1 LIKDSSRF
9 GNGEVGG
16 KLRTRLLTFVIALG
30 LALTGCGHDKTAGQQ
45 RIWGA
50 FTERSFQT
58 VAMKPGIN
66 VRVFNDVSLDAQDYI
81 KYDKATGYLTL
92 EPGTYRFNGWSL
104 TSFGINLTPEQRAA
118 TFSAPGYAFVFNADE
133 KKMEI
138 LGSISDPFY
147 SLTSVLDG
155 VIKVAKTTRYYLG
168 HQNGDKVTGVIIEFF
183 DPKITMP
190 DGQPSTNHA
199 FAQLVVERL

>member
-1 LIKDSSRF
+1 MTREKTLR
-9 GNGEVGG
+9 NG
-16 KLRTRLLTFVIALG
+16 LLAVVTAVG
-30 LALTGCGHDKTAGQQ
+30 LALTGCAHDKTAGQQ

-50 FTERSFQT
+50 FTERSFT
-58 VAMKPGIN
+58 TLPMKPGAN

-92 EPGTYRFNGWSL
+92 EPGTYRFDGWSL
-104 TSFGINLTPEQRAA
+104 TKFGINLTSEQQAA
-118 TFSAPGYAFVFNADE
+118 TFSAPGYAYVFNVDE
-133 KKMEI
+133 NKLEI
-138 LGSISDPFY
+138 LGSFSDPLY

-155 VIKVAKTTRYYLG
+155 VLKVGRTTRYYLG
-168 HQNGDKVTGVIIEFF
+168 HQNGDKVTGVVLEFF

-190 DGQPSTNHA
+190 DGTPSTNHA

>member
-1 LIKDSSRF
+1 M
-9 GNGEVGG
+9 
-16 KLRTRLLTFVIALG
+16 RTGLLTFVVVLG
-30 LALTGCGHDKTAGQQ
+30 LALTGCAYDKNAGQQ

-50 FTERSFQT
+50 FTERSFKT
-58 VAMKPGIN
+58 MSMSPGIN

-81 KYDKATGYLTL
+81 QYDKATGYLTL
-92 EPGTYRFNGWSL
+92 EPGTYRFDGWSL
-104 TSFGINLTPEQRAA
+104 TSFGFNLTPEQQAV
-118 TFSAPGYAFVFNADE
+118 TFSAPGYAFVYNADE
-133 KKMEI
+133 NKMEI
-138 LGSISDPFY
+138 LGSISDPLY

-168 HQNGDKVTGVIIEFF
+168 HQNGNKVAGVILEFF

-190 DGQPSTNHA
+190 DGKPSTNHA